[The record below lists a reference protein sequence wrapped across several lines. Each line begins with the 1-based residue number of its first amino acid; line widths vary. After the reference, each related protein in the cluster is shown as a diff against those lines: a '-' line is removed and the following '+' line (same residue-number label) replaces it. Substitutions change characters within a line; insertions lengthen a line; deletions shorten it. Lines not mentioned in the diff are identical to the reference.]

1 MGGCS
6 SKASYLPEDIL
17 EQILCKLPEKPLVRF
32 KSVSK
37 AWRSLISQICLRY
50 PHRSVLGLVL
60 RTHKVLRRCGSMIE
74 YIARTSRHPCL
85 THFISDHLPEKWY
98 TMRESIPG
106 HYLSIQERNG
116 GPKLLAWEE
125 CLGLSKLPFKP
136 SPDDLVSCCNGLLLF
151 VDIETSQYYI
161 SNPMTGQC
169 VPIPQPAWAQERL
182 LFAALAFD
190 PSRSS
195 SYTVIRFAWRTT
207 KPDMVLDIYTSAD
220 KSWSSHELELDPC
233 MTRLNMMRP
242 ATYFDGA
249 MFRLSLTWHIVRF
262 DFSRELA
269 GVRVAPL
276 PLSYK
281 QCKGLMG
288 SMGVLAS
295 KLCYSNEFEDV
306 LHVWSLRDCSL
317 DVKSSSWE
325 LRYRIDIYDLTRGMV
340 LSGECWPPIS
350 KWVETV
356 AFHPSANVL
365 YLGTPRV
372 ILTYDLESNVLEELT
387 RIERDGFLPGCYCAA
402 LTCVRFSVPFD
413 EAGNICAPNC

>member
-1 MGGCS
+1 MELDGTEKQIIMGGCS
-6 SKASYLPEDIL
+6 SKTSYLPEDIL
-17 EQILCKLPEKPLVRF
+17 EQIL
-32 KSVSK
+32 
-37 AWRSLISQICLRY
+37 
-50 PHRSVLGLVL
+50 SVLGLVL
-60 RTHKVLRRCGSMIE
+60 RTHKVRRRCGTIFE
-74 YIARTSRHPCL
+74 YIARTFRHPCL

-98 TMRESIPG
+98 SMRESIPG

-125 CLGLSKLPFKP
+125 CLGSSKLPFKP
-136 SPDDLVSCCNGLLLF
+136 SPDDLVSSCNGLLLF
-151 VDIETSQYYI
+151 VDIETSRYYV

-195 SYTVIRFAWRTT
+195 SYTVVRFAWRTT
-207 KPDMVLDIYTSAD
+207 KPEMVLDVYTSAD
-220 KSWSSHELELDPC
+220 KSWSSHELQLDPC

-242 ATYFDGA
+242 ATYFEGA
-249 MFRLSLTWHIVRF
+249 LFRLSLTWHVVRF
-262 DFSRELA
+262 NFYRELA

-288 SMGVLAS
+288 SMGVLAG
-295 KLCYSNEFEDV
+295 KLCYSNEFEDM
-306 LHVWSLRDCSL
+306 LHVWSLGDCSF
-317 DVKSSSWE
+317 DVKSSCPWE

-340 LSGECWPPIS
+340 LSGDWPPIS

-372 ILTYDLESNVLEELT
+372 ILTYDLESNNLEELT

-402 LTCVRFSVPFD
+402 FTCIRFPVPFD
-413 EAGNICAPNC
+413 DAGNICAPNC